1 MPLIDTLIEKDV
13 LPDSVI
19 RWGIRRLLK
28 QRLSDERPESA
39 AARFAKVDAFA
50 AELRTLP
57 VAIETK
63 AANEQH
69 YEVPAAFYKLCLGPR
84 LKYSSCY
91 YESGGETIGEAE
103 ETMLARTCARAEL
116 ADGLEILELGCGWG
130 SLTLWMAEKY
140 PNARITGVSNSAS
153 QRAHIEGECAQRGF
167 KNVRIITC
175 DMNVFAAE
183 ASRFDRVVSVEM
195 FEHMRNY
202 ATLLGRIGGWLR
214 VDGKL
219 FVHIFCH
226 RTLLYPFET
235 EGEDNWMGRH
245 FFTGGMMPSADLL
258 LFFQDHLH
266 LQERWLLDGTH
277 YQRTANHWL
286 ARHDAHRD
294 AVMAVLREA
303 YGDAAALWNQRWRM
317 FWMACA
323 ELFGYEEGRQ
333 WLVAHY
339 RFRKA

>member
-28 QRLSDERPESA
+28 QRLADERPESA

-91 YESGGETIGEAE
+91 YALGSETIGEAE
-103 ETMLARTCARAEL
+103 ETMLARTCTRAEL
-116 ADGLEILELGCGWG
+116 KDGLEILELGCGWG
-130 SLTLWMAEKY
+130 SLTLWMAEQY

-153 QRAHIEGECAQRGF
+153 QRAHIEGECAKRGF

-183 ASRFDRVVSVEM
+183 AARFDRVVSVEM
-195 FEHMRNY
+195 FEHMKNWAELMR
-202 ATLLGRIGGWLR
+202 RIAGWLKPG
-214 VDGKL
+214 GKL
-219 FVHIFCH
+219 FFHVFTHKDIAYHFAAKDS
-226 RTLLYPFET
+226 T
-235 EGEDNWMGRH
+235 DWMSRH
-245 FFTGGMMPSADLL
+245 FFTGGQMPSFDLFRRFDADLVVE
-258 LFFQDHLH
+258 DAVAIN
-266 LQERWLLDGTH
+266 GTH
-277 YQRTANHWL
+277 YGKTAEAWL
-286 ARHDAHRD
+286 ANLDRHRAQ
-294 AVMAVLREA
+294 ALELLRAPGESA
-303 YGDAAALWNQRWRM
+303 EVRVNRWRM
-317 FWMACA
+317 FFMSCA
-323 ELFGYEEGRQ
+323 ELWNFQGGEE
-333 WLVAHY
+333 WLVGHY
-339 RFRKA
+339 RLAPR

>member
-1 MPLIDTLIEKDV
+1 MPTTRRASRPSGPARPAADFPTRRIASAAAAVQREGMPLIDTLIEKDI

-19 RWGIRRLLK
+19 RWGIRRLLR
-28 QRLSDERPESA
+28 QRLADERPDSA

-91 YESGGETIGEAE
+91 YELGSESIGQAE

-116 ADGLEILELGCGWG
+116 KDGLEILELGCGWG
-130 SLTLWMAEKY
+130 SLTLWMAEHY

-153 QRAHIEGECAQRGF
+153 QRAHIEGECAKRGF

-195 FEHMRNY
+195 FEHMKNWAELMR
-202 ATLLGRIGGWLR
+202 RIAGWLKPG
-214 VDGKL
+214 GKL
-219 FVHIFCH
+219 FFHVFTHKDIAYHFAAKDS
-226 RTLLYPFET
+226 T
-235 EGEDNWMGRH
+235 DWMSRH
-245 FFTGGMMPSADLL
+245 FFTGGIMPS
-258 LFFQDHLH
+258 
-266 LQERWLLDGTH
+266 
-277 YQRTANHWL
+277 N
-286 ARHDAHRD
+286 
-294 AVMAVLREA
+294 
-303 YGDAAALWNQRWRM
+303 
-317 FWMACA
+317 C
-323 ELFGYEEGRQ
+323 
-333 WLVAHY
+333 
-339 RFRKA
+339 

>member
-28 QRLSDERPESA
+28 QRLADERPDNA

-91 YESGGETIGEAE
+91 YELGGETIGEAE

-116 ADGLEILELGCGWG
+116 TDGLEILELGCGWG

-140 PNARITGVSNSAS
+140 P
-153 QRAHIEGECAQRGF
+153 Q
-167 KNVRIITC
+167 
-175 DMNVFAAE
+175 
-183 ASRFDRVVSVEM
+183 
-195 FEHMRNY
+195 
-202 ATLLGRIGGWLR
+202 
-214 VDGKL
+214 
-219 FVHIFCH
+219 
-226 RTLLYPFET
+226 P
-235 EGEDNWMGRH
+235 
-245 FFTGGMMPSADLL
+245 PP
-258 LFFQDHLH
+258 
-266 LQERWLLDGTH
+266 
-277 YQRTANHWL
+277 
-286 ARHDAHRD
+286 
-294 AVMAVLREA
+294 
-303 YGDAAALWNQRWRM
+303 
-317 FWMACA
+317 
-323 ELFGYEEGRQ
+323 
-333 WLVAHY
+333 
-339 RFRKA
+339 